1 MSFRSER
8 RSASVWA
15 RCELRA
21 MARAL
26 RKRARMLRRCRLRG
40 LDLNGRHAERL
51 EQRAQR
57 LERLTR

>member
-1 MSFRSER
+1 
-8 RSASVWA
+8 
-15 RCELRA
+15 

-26 RKRARMLRRCRLRG
+26 RKRARMMRRCSLRS
-40 LDLNGRHAERL
+40 LDQNRRHAERL

>member
-1 MSFRSER
+1 
-8 RSASVWA
+8 
-15 RCELRA
+15 

-26 RKRARMLRRCRLRG
+26 RKRARMMRSCSLRSLE
-40 LDLNGRHAERL
+40 LNWRHAERL